1 MPRYSYN
8 EPRQMIIPEMSE
20 RYLSAMNRPSAPR
33 VGGPRRVVGA
43 ANWGKSPVSS
53 SPTTSKNLGIKNIN
67 RSIQSADQTIK
78 EVKGVTAGLKNFL
91 NNFGESGQGYSD
103 WLTSWGLG
111 KPRRARKPKMQGQ
124 LLNLIKPL
132 LGMGHPSDCMAMQKD
147 LEKLVKKHIKRR
159 GGALDMS
166 QYSGNTRQI
175 ANNSLYADW
184 ATRAVEKPLPNVTY
198 IDMAPSQRG
207 ENGEL
212 L

>member
-8 EPRQMIIPEMSE
+8 EPRPMIIPEMSE

-53 SPTTSKNLGIKNIN
+53 SPTTSKNLGLKNIN
-67 RSIQSADQTIK
+67 RSIQSADQTYK

-91 NNFGESGQGYSD
+91 NNFGETGQGYSD

-124 LLNLIKPL
+124 LLNLIGPL
-132 LGMGHPSDCMAMQKD
+132 LGMGSPCECKAMQKD
-147 LEKLVKKHIKRR
+147 LEKVVKKHIKRR
-159 GGALDMS
+159 GGAVDMS
-166 QYSGNTRQI
+166 QYSGLQPI
-175 ANNSLYADW
+175 QNNSRYADW

-198 IDMAPSQRG
+198 IDMAPNQYG
-207 ENGEL
+207 DNGAL